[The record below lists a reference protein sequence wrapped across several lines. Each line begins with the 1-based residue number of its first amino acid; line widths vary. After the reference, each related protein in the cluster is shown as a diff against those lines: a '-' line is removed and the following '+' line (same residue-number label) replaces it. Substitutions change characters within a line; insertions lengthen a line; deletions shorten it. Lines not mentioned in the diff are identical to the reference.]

1 MNEIEKIKQIDKMF
15 EAIPSLVGNEHRYG
29 MCVHHRELVAEALVN
44 AGYGDVKQAV
54 RDFAEKVK
62 EKIDEMVEN
71 WTFAVF
77 NVQDAIDELVKEVC
91 GE

>member
-1 MNEIEKIKQIDKMF
+1 MNAQKEIKKMAKILDKAECVEDALF
-15 EAIPSLVGNEHRYG
+15 VDFDG
-29 MCVHHRELVAEALVN
+29 MAKALIN
-44 AGYGDVKQAV
+44 AGYGDAKQAV

>member
-1 MNEIEKIKQIDKMF
+1 MNEIEKMAEIICEAYTPKQKPQ
-15 EAIPSLVGNEHRYG
+15 ELRYAD
-29 MCVHHRELVAEALVN
+29 VYRFKPTATALVN

-54 RDFAEKVK
+54 REFAEKVK

-71 WTFAVF
+71 WTFVVF